1 LVAVYVEGYEVADG
15 CDAES
20 MKKERRGKRDGGKRN
35 GGQAGFLIYSQLMH
49 LTRIPDARWMEH
61 HRLSET
67 SRAAKLSAA
76 KRACETALF
85 TIFLST
91 EILIQNSGLVTI

>member
-1 LVAVYVEGYEVADG
+1 MCVEGYEVADG

-20 MKKERRGKRDGGKRN
+20 MKKERRVKGDGGERN
-35 GGQAGFLIYSQLMH
+35 DGQTGFLIYSQLMH

-67 SRAAKLSAA
+67 SRAARKA
-76 KRACETALF
+76 
-85 TIFLST
+85 
-91 EILIQNSGLVTI
+91 